1 MHKFFYEQRKAFS
14 IRKLTVGVVS
24 LCIGSS
30 LLVGQNALAADT
42 LVTSST
48 KDIHFEYVLET
59 ELTKDERQLIQ
70 SSLPAELT
78 ETATYF
84 VVYRPAKTA
93 LPKTGDGVA
102 SGLLVAAGGFIVLA
116 VLATKKKKARVLSM
130 LYITAT
136 GLALPLLEVSAVES
150 QALASYNQTIT
161 IRPGD
166 SLPDGKLRLDGYEFV
181 GYLVEEKPEVQSQ
194 ARDEKTSLSNSSQ
207 IEVPKTGQE
216 TAEADQQ
223 VSTGQIGEK
232 TDELV
237 QPDHIQTGQNQAS
250 QPVIEQ
256 IDETE
261 ESQKPVDLPT
271 ESPVDE
277 DKLRPVVEETKPSK
291 ETVPPPVVAV
301 EEKLV
306 TSIPAHAPSHLLPT
320 IDFQVQDKV
329 EETALEIPE
338 EQIETNQLPLGQSR
352 VEEGQA
358 GSLRISYQEVLVDGQ
373 VVARKEISREEVPS
387 IARKVYIG
395 TGQVAEEEVGESKP
409 SEDPVQQ
416 TPVEEKPVTSIPT
429 EAPSHL
435 LPTIDFLVQDKVEE
449 TTLAIPEEVIETDEL
464 AIGQSRVEEGQSG
477 SLRISYQEVLVD
489 GQVVARKEISREE
502 VPSIPR
508 KVYIGTGQVAEEEV
522 VESKPSEEP
531 VQPTPVEEKLVTSIP
546 TETPSHHL
554 PTLAF
559 QVEDKIEETT
569 LAIPEE
575 VIETDELAIGQSRVE
590 EGQAGSLHIS
600 YQEVLVDGRIVART
614 EISRE
619 EIPSRPKR
627 TYIGTRRDEKYV
639 APEKLELPRAIIR
652 TQEEEITFERKEVL
666 RADWP
671 LGKIEVVAGKNG
683 KRLHTYAVIEGVE
696 TLLKTEVLEQARA
709 EVTYKGVKRP
719 EMTTEEVVIA
729 FTERVISDPE
739 QYTDYRQIDVTGEQG
754 LKRLHKENGQLVNE
768 EIVKPAKEQVVRV
781 GTKPI
786 EGQVEKESL
795 RTIDF
800 TRRYESNDQLDYG
813 QTRTKQPGQSGQEKV
828 ISTYQTI
835 KGVEGQ
841 FISSRIVSV
850 RPVQDEIIE
859 VGTKPQVRIEQ
870 EEPVTEYV
878 AAPDRERDVQTLLQE
893 GHGKETTYQ
902 TIYNLD
908 TASGRVTPIHLPG
921 KVTHLGQV
929 RRISVGTKPTV
940 TKKTLPF
947 SEEVVSNSTLYVGER
962 VIVRPGRAGE
972 EITTVH
978 YTLNTRTGETSAGL
992 PQIQEIQPV
1001 AQVVQVGT
1009 KAVDRTVET
1018 VDNRNIAFQTE
1029 FQADPTL
1036 PYPQREVLQE
1046 GSNGV
1051 ERITTTRRYVRDQ
1064 EVGEPTQEIKV
1075 VRAAQNRIIKVG
1087 TKPVVRR
1094 VETDFTRV
1102 YEADPNRSLNEQFT
1116 KQSGI
1121 KQETTYTKNY
1131 VLNTETGEVRE
1142 QAETRQVTR
1151 FARQEIVQVGT
1162 RPTTET
1168 TSRILPTRYEADI
1181 NRAHGQQHARQQ
1193 GRPEITTFTTTY
1205 SVDPRT
1211 GATQGV
1217 RDTGRV
1223 TDRGQE
1229 QIVQVGTRPTTETT
1243 SRVLPTRYEADNS
1256 RVHGQQHTRQ
1266 QGRPEITTYTT
1277 TYSVDPRTGATQG
1290 VRDTGRVTDIG
1301 QEQIVQ
1307 VGTRPTTET
1316 TSRVLLTRYE
1326 ADNSRVHGQQYTRQ
1340 QGRPEITTYTTTYSV
1355 DPRTGAT
1362 QGVRDTGRVTDR
1374 GQEQI
1379 IRVGTKPVVRRVET
1393 DFTRVYEAD
1402 PNRSL
1407 NEQHIKQSGIKQET
1421 TYTKNYVLNTET
1433 GEVREQAETSQVTRT
1448 GRQEIVQVG
1457 TRPTTETTSRVLP
1470 TRYEADNNR
1479 VHGQQHTRQ
1488 QGRPEI
1494 TTFTTTYSV
1503 DPRTGTTQGVRDTG
1517 RVTDRGQEQIVRVGT
1532 KPVVRRVETDFT
1544 RVYEA
1549 DSNRSLNEQHIKQ
1562 SGIKQETTYTKNYV
1576 LNTETGEVREQ
1587 AENSQ
1592 VTRTG
1597 RQEIVQVG
1605 TRPTTETTSRVLPTR
1620 YEADNSRAHGQQHTR
1635 QQGRPEITS
1644 FTTTYSVDP
1653 RTGATQGVRD
1663 TGRVTDRGQEQIVQV
1678 GTKPV
1683 ERTEQVILQEI
1694 RRPNANIAKGTE
1706 NVIHEGSPTI
1716 RVYRTSYT
1724 VNPDTGQLTA
1734 LQEVLVSVT
1743 EGRAREVEIGAKEP
1757 DQPVVP
1763 PVENEESCP
1772 ILPDNTEG
1780 GTCEAPTEPT
1790 EKPSTPDLE
1799 CILNPT
1805 DQCWPEEPEEVNQ
1818 ETVAQLRAKM
1828 EQLMSYRSRF
1838 RNSSW
1843 HTYIDAVYNESEKII
1858 QSGVAADIRTQL
1870 DAIDADLEFV
1880 IDAQIPKIS
1889 TDANSGASRA
1899 ENIELITD
1907 ANGGTAPRYEDNP
1920 TPVTPNP
1927 DQGSGTEKPVETP
1940 IPPVPPVDQE
1950 QPDSPVTPKP
1960 EQEKPT
1966 VPDTPPVTSEPGTS
1980 GSTDSGTTIVPE
1992 QPNISETE
2000 PVSPEKSEETSE
2012 EVVEDVNKPLLR
2024 VLKNEPHY
2032 HLINK
2037 VRSSKVTYKLDD
2049 QYNTFRK
2056 AIARL
2061 FVNDTEIHQEE
2072 LTDKNKLEVRFR
2084 NLLPNVDYFVKTD
2097 LVYTDSKNVERT
2109 ERLMDEVHIDFEERH
2124 FEIKNIDEVEVWKNE
2139 NGRLVRKVAIKVEP
2153 NDDHNYFIKLQ
2164 SDEHKDIFLP
2174 VVSIDEESLSGARH
2188 FKLQAKFTNPEERH
2202 QKLSTYHDTV
2212 TVYLPR
2218 ESREK
2223 YSTFSNLLNAMKT
2236 QPFGTFELQQDL
2248 TASEV
2253 VLSETDKAYLS
2264 SNFYGTLR
2272 GNGFTIYDLKV
2283 PLFNDLR
2290 GTVSDLNLKAVD
2302 IYLPKE
2308 AEVGALAKQSDTARV
2323 SNVHAQGRIDA
2334 KDKIGGIIGESF
2346 KTNMTNVSFSG
2357 ELASITNESN
2367 NLVGGLAGWLG
2378 FGSIDK
2384 GYVDATISSTSSNV
2398 KLGGLVG
2405 QLENDNTRITSSF
2418 ATGTIIS
2425 TKNKDTEVGGLV
2437 GAVLQGN
2444 NIRIA
2449 DSIAAVK
2456 AVNGHKVYGES
2467 QQGDT
2472 LFSNIKIVEALST
2485 GEDNPN
2491 IGFAT
2496 SEDVKA
2502 IVEDRGR
2509 IKTHPTM
2516 QVSKAQNV
2524 FDITYANEKYT
2535 ITDRKQAYENMEKLL
2550 PFFTRDVIIQ
2560 HANRLESSDSLVT
2573 KKLVDAVPLIGDT
2586 PVFDILQNRD
2596 QINRLLLHFED
2607 GTVEKHYL
2615 VKKQELGSGAVVE
2628 YHLLDKNISY
2638 TPENYIRNTDIGS
2651 MIVELQTQLVAVRFD
2666 SNEVNKVLGLPA
2678 YQPEKERQLLFLE
2691 ESFERVK
2698 SNISTHL
2705 TDLISNYNL
2714 VGLDNSAIRDY
2725 LKSYISK
2732 NKVQLL
2738 LGLAY
2743 MDKWYNIQFDKV
2755 NAKDLMIKKADFFGK
2770 NVNSL
2775 DQLIRIGSMGA
2786 EMLKPKNNY
2795 ALASQVI
2802 AKESIG
2808 GDLFDYLEGYR
2819 KAFAP
2824 DKTTNDWF
2832 KTTTKATIIETPST
2846 IKEVLAKQTNPTKD
2860 IYKNG
2865 FYDKM
2870 ASNHWMYKE
2879 MALIL
2884 LAMPSKDIFI
2894 LTDMAN
2900 TLIGTYAKLSGSDT
2914 DKENRLKQIA
2924 EEWAGHADYLYNILP
2939 EAHKE
2944 KMFRRVVTWDNK
2956 KINGSWKNSTTPSYY
2971 DLKVPAMK
2979 HFYIPLGHKHDYTA
2993 TGAHADYT
3001 IDNIYYFEHEAT
3013 SDDGARVY
3021 THEMTHVADDDT
3033 ILLGHGKRT
3042 SLDYEVYARGLFES
3056 ITWDN
3061 QDRFGINNVYDFSK
3075 YDQHN
3080 YGRRLTNKTPERFK
3094 STQDLQD
3101 YMKGY
3106 LDVIYTL
3113 DILEAEAV
3121 LSLSNPQAKQNW
3133 FAQMTTGTRNTSTV
3147 NLVNKVPVSLEQ
3159 LILNGMISRRPY
3171 GYGYNSDANAYLEV
3185 RAFDPIYGSLNND
3198 GTSRNEYEVRK
3209 IAFELLAEYGY
3220 ENGMVPYLSNQYQ
3233 AELGK
3238 TEENRRIRDDELIS
3252 KITGSTYSNSATF
3265 RKAMFEKRKQNLE
3278 KLKSVTLVGTGIQSG
3293 EGYFYGG
3300 TRTVSASE
3308 LRQLMQE
3315 AVEHD
3320 ANNNK
3325 YYSSN
3330 GHDVREQSRVYSLKA
3345 AILNGYLRETKDFRE
3360 SIYLT
3365 NP

>member
-14 IRKLTVGVVS
+14 FRKLTIGLVS
-24 LCIGSS
+24 LCVGTS
-30 LLVGQNALAADT
+30 LLFGIQSQEVSATTVSPSQ
-42 LVTSST
+42 
-48 KDIHFEYVLET
+48 IRFEYVLEA
-59 ELTKDERQLIQ
+59 ELSAEERQLIQ
-70 SSLPAELT
+70 SSLPAELK
-78 ETATYF
+78 EEATYF
-84 VVYRPAKTA
+84 VVYRPSKKV
-93 LPKTGDGVA
+93 LPATGELAG
-102 SGLLVAAGGFIVLA
+102 SGLAVLGLGFLVLA
-116 VLATKKKKARVLSM
+116 VSATKSKKARVLTM
-130 LYITAT
+130 LYVTT
-136 GLALPLLEVSAVES
+136 SGLALPVLEVGAVQS
-150 QALASYNQTIT
+150 SALAAYNQTLT

-181 GYLVEEKPEVQSQ
+181 GYFIEEKSEVKSQ
-194 ARDEKTSLSNSSQ
+194 ARDEKTSLSTSNQLEES
-207 IEVPKTGQE
+207 KTSPE
-216 TAEADQQ
+216 TAEVDKQI
-223 VSTGQIGEK
+223 STGEVSGK
-232 TDELV
+232 
-237 QPDHIQTGQNQAS
+237 PDQAS
-250 QPVIEQ
+250 QPIVEQ
-256 IDETE
+256 ADKTEQTGKAE
-261 ESQKPVDLPT
+261 ESQDQAAQPT
-271 ESPVDE
+271 EA
-277 DKLRPVVEETKPSK
+277 
-291 ETVPPPVVAV
+291 AV
-301 EEKLV
+301 EEKLI
-306 TSIPAHAPSHLLPT
+306 TTIPTEAPSHLLPT

-329 EETALEIPE
+329 EEIALEIPE

-373 VVARKEISREEVPS
+373 VIARKEISREEIPS
-387 IARKVYIG
+387 TPRKVYIG
-395 TGQVAEEEVGESKP
+395 TGQVVEGEVTETDSPEE
-409 SEDPVQQ
+409 PVQP
-416 TPVEEKPVTSIPT
+416 TEAAVEEKLITTIPT
-429 EAPSHL
+429 EAPIHH
-435 LPTIDFLVQDKVEE
+435 LPTIDFQVQDKVEE
-449 TTLAIPEEVIETDEL
+449 IALEIPEEQIETDEL
-464 AIGQSRVEEGQSG
+464 AIGQSRVEEGQVG
-477 SLRISYQEVLVD
+477 SLRISYQEVLVA
-489 GQVVARKEISREE
+489 GQ
-502 VPSIPR
+502 
-508 KVYIGTGQVAEEEV
+508 
-522 VESKPSEEP
+522 
-531 VQPTPVEEKLVTSIP
+531 
-546 TETPSHHL
+546 
-554 PTLAF
+554 
-559 QVEDKIEETT
+559 
-569 LAIPEE
+569 
-575 VIETDELAIGQSRVE
+575 
-590 EGQAGSLHIS
+590 
-600 YQEVLVDGRIVART
+600 IVARN

-619 EIPSRPKR
+619 EIPSTPKR

-639 APEKLELPRAIIR
+639 APATIELPTATIR

-671 LGKIEVVAGKNG
+671 LGKVEVVAGKKG
-683 KRLHTYAVIEGVE
+683 KQLHTYAVIEGVE
-696 TLLKTEVLEQARA
+696 TLLKTEVLEQAEA
-709 EVTYKGVKRP
+709 EITYKGVNRP
-719 EMTTEEVVIA
+719 ETTTEEIVID

-739 QYTDYRQIDVTGEQG
+739 QYTDYRQIEVTGEQG

-800 TRRYESNDQLDYG
+800 VRRYESNDQLEYG
-813 QTRTKQPGQSGQEKV
+813 QTRTKRPGQSGQEKV

-835 KGVEGQ
+835 KGVEGK
-841 FISSRIVSV
+841 FLSSRTELIKQ
-850 RPVQDEIIE
+850 VQDEIIE
-859 VGTKPQVRIEQ
+859 VGTKPQIRIEQ
-870 EEPVTEYV
+870 EEPVIEYV
-878 AAPDRERDVQTLLQE
+878 PEPAKERNVQTVLQE
-893 GHGKETTYQ
+893 GHAKETTYR
-902 TIYNLD
+902 TVYNLD
-908 TASGRVTPIHLPG
+908 TNSGQVMPIQLPG
-921 KVTHLGQV
+921 TVSHPGQV
-929 RRISVGTKPTV
+929 RRISVGTKPTI
-940 TKKTLPF
+940 TKKALPF
-947 SEEVVSNSTLYVGER
+947 TEETIPNSTLYVGER

-978 YTLNTRTGETSAGL
+978 YTLNPRTGETSASQPL
-992 PQIQEIQPV
+992 IQVIAAV
-1001 AQVVQVGT
+1001 TQVVQVGT

-1018 VDNRNIAFQTE
+1018 VDSRAIEFKTE
-1029 FQADPTL
+1029 YRADSTL

-1064 EVGEPTQEIKV
+1064 EVGEPTRVNEVVKV
-1075 VRAAQNRIIKVG
+1075 AQNRIIKVG
-1087 TKPVVRR
+1087 T
-1094 VETDFTRV
+1094 
-1102 YEADPNRSLNEQFT
+1102 Q
-1116 KQSGI
+1116 
-1121 KQETTYTKNY
+1121 
-1131 VLNTETGEVRE
+1131 
-1142 QAETRQVTR
+1142 
-1151 FARQEIVQVGT
+1151 
-1162 RPTTET
+1162 
-1168 TSRILPTRYEADI
+1168 
-1181 NRAHGQQHARQQ
+1181 
-1193 GRPEITTFTTTY
+1193 
-1205 SVDPRT
+1205 
-1211 GATQGV
+1211 
-1217 RDTGRV
+1217 
-1223 TDRGQE
+1223 
-1229 QIVQVGTRPTTETT
+1229 
-1243 SRVLPTRYEADNS
+1243 
-1256 RVHGQQHTRQ
+1256 
-1266 QGRPEITTYTT
+1266 
-1277 TYSVDPRTGATQG
+1277 
-1290 VRDTGRVTDIG
+1290 
-1301 QEQIVQ
+1301 
-1307 VGTRPTTET
+1307 
-1316 TSRVLLTRYE
+1316 
-1326 ADNSRVHGQQYTRQ
+1326 
-1340 QGRPEITTYTTTYSV
+1340 
-1355 DPRTGAT
+1355 
-1362 QGVRDTGRVTDR
+1362 
-1374 GQEQI
+1374 
-1379 IRVGTKPVVRRVET
+1379 
-1393 DFTRVYEAD
+1393 
-1402 PNRSL
+1402 
-1407 NEQHIKQSGIKQET
+1407 
-1421 TYTKNYVLNTET
+1421 
-1433 GEVREQAETSQVTRT
+1433 
-1448 GRQEIVQVG
+1448 
-1457 TRPTTETTSRVLP
+1457 
-1470 TRYEADNNR
+1470 
-1479 VHGQQHTRQ
+1479 
-1488 QGRPEI
+1488 
-1494 TTFTTTYSV
+1494 
-1503 DPRTGTTQGVRDTG
+1503 
-1517 RVTDRGQEQIVRVGT
+1517 
-1532 KPVVRRVETDFT
+1532 
-1544 RVYEA
+1544 
-1549 DSNRSLNEQHIKQ
+1549 
-1562 SGIKQETTYTKNYV
+1562 
-1576 LNTETGEVREQ
+1576 
-1587 AENSQ
+1587 
-1592 VTRTG
+1592 
-1597 RQEIVQVG
+1597 
-1605 TRPTTETTSRVLPTR
+1605 
-1620 YEADNSRAHGQQHTR
+1620 
-1635 QQGRPEITS
+1635 
-1644 FTTTYSVDP
+1644 
-1653 RTGATQGVRD
+1653 
-1663 TGRVTDRGQEQIVQV
+1663 
-1678 GTKPV
+1678 PV

-1694 RRPNANIAKGTE
+1694 RRQNAELAKGTE
-1706 NVIHEGSPTI
+1706 NVIHVGSPTI
-1716 RVYRTSYT
+1716 RVYRTNYS
-1724 VNPDTGQLTA
+1724 VNPTTGQITTHP
-1734 LQEVLVSVT
+1734 EVLVSET
-1743 EGRAREVEIGAKEP
+1743 AGRAREVEIGTKEP
-1757 DQPVVP
+1757 EQPVTP
-1763 PVENEESCP
+1763 PTENEESCP
-1772 ILPDNTEG
+1772 IIPDNSDG
-1780 GTCEAPTEPT
+1780 GTCEAPTDPT
-1790 EKPSTPDLE
+1790 EKPSSPDLE

-1828 EQLMSYRSRF
+1828 EKLMSYRSRF
-1838 RNSSW
+1838 RNPSW

-1950 QPDSPVTPKP
+1950 QPVPPVNPPVTPIPELEQPRPGIPDAKP
-1960 EQEKPT
+1960 V
-1966 VPDTPPVTSEPGTS
+1966 VPDTPPVAP
-1980 GSTDSGTTIVPE
+1980 DSQPATPVPEPE

-2000 PVSPEKSEETSE
+2000 PVSPEKTEETTE
-2012 EVVEDVNKPLLR
+2012 ETVEDVNKPLLR
-2024 VLKNEPHY
+2024 VRDNKNHY
-2032 HLINK
+2032 QLFTKERSTKVFYALENK
-2037 VRSSKVTYKLDD
+2037 QENFNKGT
-2049 QYNTFRK
+2049 
-2056 AIARL
+2056 ARL
-2061 FVNDTEIHQEE
+2061 YVNKE
-2072 LTDKNKLEVRFR
+2072 LIKTVDFTKEKLEARFGK
-2084 NLLPNVDYFVKTD
+2084 LLPNVDYRIETEMEYRASDGTVKTAKLED
-2097 LVYTDSKNVERT
+2097 IVSV
-2109 ERLMDEVHIDFEERH
+2109 DFEERH
-2124 FEIKNIDEVEVWKNE
+2124 FEIKNIDEAEVWKRD
-2139 NGRLVRKVAIKVEP
+2139 GDRLVRQVSLFIEPADKSPYFVKIK
-2153 NDDHNYFIKLQ
+2153 

-2174 VVSIDEESLSGARH
+2174 VVSITEQRLGGERH
-2188 FKLQAKFTNPEERH
+2188 FKLQAKFTNSEERH

-2491 IGFAT
+2491 ISLAS

-2824 DKTTNDWF
+2824 DKTTNEWF

-3056 ITWDN
+3056 ITWGD
-3061 QDRFGINNVYDFSK
+3061 QDRLGLNTIYDFSPNE
-3075 YDQHN
+3075 QQR
-3080 YGRRLTNKTPERFK
+3080 YGRRLTNLSPERFK
-3094 STQDLQD
+3094 SSKDLQD

-3121 LSLSNPQAKQNW
+3121 LSSSNSYAKQNW
-3133 FAQMTTGTRNTSTV
+3133 FNQLETQDRNSTV
-3147 NLVNKVPVSLEQ
+3147 VKQANRTPTTLDQ
-3159 LILNGMISRRPY
+3159 LIDSGMVSKRSY
-3171 GYGYNSDANAYLEV
+3171 GLGSVTTENNYLVVNA
-3185 RAFDPIYGSLNND
+3185 FNPIYGSLNND

-3315 AVEHD
+3315 AVEYD

-3325 YYSSN
+3325 YSSN

-3345 AILNGYLRETKDFRE
+3345 AVLNGYLRATDDFRE

>member
-14 IRKLTVGVVS
+14 FRKLTIGLVS
-24 LCIGSS
+24 LCVGTS
-30 LLVGQNALAADT
+30 LLFGIQSQEVSA
-42 LVTSST
+42 ST
-48 KDIHFEYVLET
+48 VSPSQIRFEYVLEA
-59 ELTKDERQLIQ
+59 ELSAEERQLIQ
-70 SSLPAELT
+70 SSLPAELK
-78 ETATYF
+78 EEATYF
-84 VVYRPAKTA
+84 VVYRPSKKV
-93 LPKTGDGVA
+93 LPATGELAG
-102 SGLLVAAGGFIVLA
+102 SGLAVLGLGFLVLA
-116 VLATKKKKARVLSM
+116 VSATKSKKARVLTM
-130 LYITAT
+130 LYVTT
-136 GLALPLLEVSAVES
+136 SGLALPVLEVGAVQS
-150 QALASYNQTIT
+150 SALAAYNQTYVLK
-161 IRPGD
+161 PGEA
-166 SLPDGKLRLDGYEFV
+166 LPDGRLTIAGYDFV
-181 GYLVEEKPEVQSQ
+181 GYFIEEKSEVKSQ
-194 ARDEKTSLSNSSQ
+194 ARDEKTSLSTSNQLEES
-207 IEVPKTGQE
+207 KTSPE
-216 TAEADQQ
+216 TAEVDKQI
-223 VSTGQIGEK
+223 STGEVSGK
-232 TDELV
+232 
-237 QPDHIQTGQNQAS
+237 PDQAS
-250 QPVIEQ
+250 QPIVEQ
-256 IDETE
+256 ADKTEQTGKAE
-261 ESQKPVDLPT
+261 ESQDQAAQPT
-271 ESPVDE
+271 EA
-277 DKLRPVVEETKPSK
+277 
-291 ETVPPPVVAV
+291 AV
-301 EEKLV
+301 EEKLI
-306 TSIPAHAPSHLLPT
+306 TTIPTEAPSHLLPT

-329 EETALEIPE
+329 EEIALEIPE

-373 VVARKEISREEVPS
+373 VIARKEISREEIPS
-387 IARKVYIG
+387 
-395 TGQVAEEEVGESKP
+395 T
-409 SEDPVQQ
+409 
-416 TPVEEKPVTSIPT
+416 
-429 EAPSHL
+429 
-435 LPTIDFLVQDKVEE
+435 
-449 TTLAIPEEVIETDEL
+449 
-464 AIGQSRVEEGQSG
+464 
-477 SLRISYQEVLVD
+477 
-489 GQVVARKEISREE
+489 
-502 VPSIPR
+502 PR
-508 KVYIGTGQVAEEEV
+508 KVYIGTGQVVEGEV
-522 VESKPSEEP
+522 TETDSPEEP
-531 VQPTPVEEKLVTSIP
+531 VQPTEAAVEEKLITTIP
-546 TETPSHHL
+546 TEAPIHHL
-554 PTLAF
+554 PTIDF
-559 QVEDKIEETT
+559 QVQDKVEEIA
-569 LAIPEE
+569 LEIPEE
-575 VIETDELAIGQSRVE
+575 QIETDELAIGQSRVE
-590 EGQAGSLHIS
+590 EGQAGSLRIS
-600 YQEVLVDGRIVART
+600 YQEVLVAGQIVARN

-619 EIPSRPKR
+619 EIPSTPKR

-639 APEKLELPRAIIR
+639 APATIELPTATIR

-671 LGKIEVVAGKNG
+671 LGKVEVVAGKKG
-683 KRLHTYAVIEGVE
+683 KQLHTYAVIEGVE
-696 TLLKTEVLEQARA
+696 TLLKTEVLEQAEA
-709 EVTYKGVKRP
+709 EITYKGVNRP
-719 EMTTEEVVIA
+719 ETTTEEIVID

-739 QYTDYRQIDVTGEQG
+739 QYTDYRQIEVTGEQG

-800 TRRYESNDQLDYG
+800 ARRYESNDQLEYG

-828 ISTYQTI
+828 ISAYQTI

-841 FISSRIVSV
+841 LLSSRTVSV
-850 RPVQDEIIE
+850 SPVQDEIIE
-859 VGTKPQVRIEQ
+859 VGTKPQIRIEQ
-870 EEPVTEYV
+870 EEPVIEYV
-878 AAPDRERDVQTLLQE
+878 PEPAKERNVQTVLQE
-893 GHGKETTYQ
+893 GHAKETTYR
-902 TIYNLD
+902 TVYNLD
-908 TASGRVTPIHLPG
+908 ANSGQVIPIHLPG
-921 KVTHLGQV
+921 TVSHPGQV
-929 RRISVGTKPTV
+929 RRISVGTKPTI
-940 TKKTLPF
+940 TKKALPF
-947 SEEVVSNSTLYVGER
+947 TEETIPNSTLYVGER

-972 EITTVH
+972 QIITVH
-978 YTLNTRTGETSAGL
+978 YSLDQRTGQTSAGQ
-992 PQIQEIQPV
+992 PQIQEIAAV
-1001 AQVVQVGT
+1001 TQVVQVGT

-1018 VDNRNIAFQTE
+1018 VDHRAIAFKTE
-1029 FQADPTL
+1029 YQADPTL
-1036 PYPQREVLQE
+1036 SYPQREELQA
-1046 GSNGV
+1046 GSDGV

-1064 EVGEPTQEIKV
+1064 EVGEPSRVSEV
-1075 VRAAQNRIIKVG
+1075 VKAVQNRIIKVG
-1087 TKPVVRR
+1087 T
-1094 VETDFTRV
+1094 
-1102 YEADPNRSLNEQFT
+1102 Q
-1116 KQSGI
+1116 
-1121 KQETTYTKNY
+1121 
-1131 VLNTETGEVRE
+1131 
-1142 QAETRQVTR
+1142 
-1151 FARQEIVQVGT
+1151 
-1162 RPTTET
+1162 
-1168 TSRILPTRYEADI
+1168 
-1181 NRAHGQQHARQQ
+1181 
-1193 GRPEITTFTTTY
+1193 
-1205 SVDPRT
+1205 
-1211 GATQGV
+1211 
-1217 RDTGRV
+1217 
-1223 TDRGQE
+1223 
-1229 QIVQVGTRPTTETT
+1229 
-1243 SRVLPTRYEADNS
+1243 
-1256 RVHGQQHTRQ
+1256 
-1266 QGRPEITTYTT
+1266 
-1277 TYSVDPRTGATQG
+1277 
-1290 VRDTGRVTDIG
+1290 
-1301 QEQIVQ
+1301 
-1307 VGTRPTTET
+1307 
-1316 TSRVLLTRYE
+1316 
-1326 ADNSRVHGQQYTRQ
+1326 
-1340 QGRPEITTYTTTYSV
+1340 
-1355 DPRTGAT
+1355 
-1362 QGVRDTGRVTDR
+1362 
-1374 GQEQI
+1374 
-1379 IRVGTKPVVRRVET
+1379 
-1393 DFTRVYEAD
+1393 
-1402 PNRSL
+1402 
-1407 NEQHIKQSGIKQET
+1407 
-1421 TYTKNYVLNTET
+1421 
-1433 GEVREQAETSQVTRT
+1433 
-1448 GRQEIVQVG
+1448 
-1457 TRPTTETTSRVLP
+1457 
-1470 TRYEADNNR
+1470 
-1479 VHGQQHTRQ
+1479 
-1488 QGRPEI
+1488 
-1494 TTFTTTYSV
+1494 
-1503 DPRTGTTQGVRDTG
+1503 
-1517 RVTDRGQEQIVRVGT
+1517 
-1532 KPVVRRVETDFT
+1532 
-1544 RVYEA
+1544 
-1549 DSNRSLNEQHIKQ
+1549 
-1562 SGIKQETTYTKNYV
+1562 
-1576 LNTETGEVREQ
+1576 
-1587 AENSQ
+1587 
-1592 VTRTG
+1592 
-1597 RQEIVQVG
+1597 
-1605 TRPTTETTSRVLPTR
+1605 
-1620 YEADNSRAHGQQHTR
+1620 
-1635 QQGRPEITS
+1635 
-1644 FTTTYSVDP
+1644 
-1653 RTGATQGVRD
+1653 
-1663 TGRVTDRGQEQIVQV
+1663 
-1678 GTKPV
+1678 PV

-1694 RRPNANIAKGTE
+1694 RRQNAELAKGTE
-1706 NVIHEGSPTI
+1706 NVIHVGSPTI
-1716 RVYRTSYT
+1716 RVYRTNYSVDPT
-1724 VNPDTGQLTA
+1724 TGQITTHP
-1734 LQEVLVSVT
+1734 EVLVSET
-1743 EGRAREVEIGAKEP
+1743 EGRAREVEIGTKEP
-1757 DQPVVP
+1757 EQPVTP
-1763 PVENEESCP
+1763 PTENEESCP
-1772 ILPDNTEG
+1772 IIPDNTDG
-1780 GTCEAPTEPT
+1780 GTCEAPTVPT
-1790 EKPSTPDLE
+1790 EKPSSPDLE

-1805 DQCWPEEPEEVNQ
+1805 DQCWPEEEETVNP

-1828 EQLMSYRSRF
+1828 EKLMSYRSRF
-1838 RNSSW
+1838 RNPSW

-1950 QPDSPVTPKP
+1950 QPVPPVNPPVTPIPEP
-1960 EQEKPT
+1960 EQPRPGI
-1966 VPDTPPVTSEPGTS
+1966 PDTQPVTSEPGTP

-1992 QPNISETE
+1992 PEQPNISET
-2000 PVSPEKSEETSE
+2000 
-2012 EVVEDVNKPLLR
+2012 VEDVNKPLLR
-2024 VLKNEPHY
+2024 VVKNEPHY
-2032 HLINK
+2032 HLMK
-2037 VRSSKVTYKLDD
+2037 HVRSSKVTYKLDD

-2097 LVYTDSKNVERT
+2097 LVYTDSLNNERI

-2124 FEIKNIDEVEVWKNE
+2124 FEIKNIDEAEVWKNE
-2139 NGRLVRKVAIKVEP
+2139 NGKLVRKVALKVDP
-2153 NDDHNYFIKLQ
+2153 IDVQNYFIKLK
-2164 SDEHKDIFLP
+2164 SDEYKDIFLQ
-2174 VVSIDEESLSGARH
+2174 VSDIDEIRINGERH
-2188 FKLQAKFTNPEERH
+2188 FKLQAKFTNPEERR
-2202 QKLSTYHDTV
+2202 QKLDKYHDTV
-2212 TVYLPR
+2212 IVYLPR
-2218 ESREK
+2218 ESREN
-2223 YSTFSNLLNAMKT
+2223 YSTFSKLLEAMRN
-2236 QPFGTFELQQDL
+2236 QPYGTFELKQDL

-2253 VLSETDKAYLS
+2253 DLSASATSYLS
-2264 SNFYGTLR
+2264 GQFGGTLK
-2272 GNGFTIYDLKV
+2272 GNGFTIHDLKV

-2290 GTVSDLNLKAVD
+2290 GTVSDLNLKEVD
-2302 IYLPKE
+2302 IHLPTE
-2308 AEVGALAKQSDTARV
+2308 REVGALAKQSTNGSV
-2323 SNVHAQGRIDA
+2323 TNVHVEGRVVADNFLGGLIGEVDKTSLSKVSFTGSLISLG
-2334 KDKIGGIIGESF
+2334 KDDNKVGGI
-2346 KTNMTNVSFSG
+2346 
-2357 ELASITNESN
+2357 
-2367 NLVGGLAGWLG
+2367 AGWLG
-2378 FGSIDK
+2378 GGSITK
-2384 GYVDATISSTSSNV
+2384 GYVDATISSASSNV
-2398 KLGGLVG
+2398 KAGGLVG
-2405 QLENDNTRITSSF
+2405 QLENNNTQIASSF
-2418 ATGTIIS
+2418 ATGRIIT
-2425 TKNKDTEVGGLV
+2425 TKTKDTEVGGLV
-2437 GAVLQGN
+2437 GAVFGGN

-2456 AVNGHKVYGES
+2456 AVNGHKVYGEN

-2472 LFSNIKIVEALST
+2472 VFSNIKIVEALST

-2502 IVEDRGR
+2502 IVEDRGL
-2509 IKTHPTM
+2509 IKSHSSLN
-2516 QVSKAQNV
+2516 VFNEKNV
-2524 FDITYANEKYT
+2524 FDIDYT
-2535 ITDRKQAYENMEKLL
+2535 KENFNRTDRKQAYENMEKLL

-2573 KKLVDAVPLIGDT
+2573 KKLVDVLPLIGDT

-2615 VKKQELGSGAVVE
+2615 VKKKELGSGAVVE

-2651 MIVELQTQLVAVRFD
+2651 MIVELQAQLAAVRFD

-2714 VGLDNSAIRDY
+2714 VGLDNSAIREY

-2755 NAKDLMIKKADFFGK
+2755 NAKDLMVKKADFFGQ

-2775 DQLIRIGSMGA
+2775 DQLNRIGSMGA

-2802 AKESIG
+2802 AKDSIG

-2832 KTTTKATIIETPST
+2832 RTTTKATIIETNSRVP
-2846 IKEVLAKQTNPTKD
+2846 EVLEKQTNPTKD

-2900 TLIGTYAKLSGSDT
+2900 TLIGMYANQTGSIDDIERDLQLT
-2914 DKENRLKQIA
+2914 AK
-2924 EEWAGHADYLYNILP
+2924 EWAGHADYLYNILP

-2956 KINGSWKNSTTPSYY
+2956 FTNGTWRSPTDVSPYT
-2971 DLKVPAMK
+2971 LRIPAMK

-3001 IDNIYYFEHEAT
+3001 IDNIYYFNHKAI
-3013 SDDGARVY
+3013 SVDGARVY

-3220 ENGMVPYLSNQYQ
+3220 ENGMVPYLSNQYKD
-3233 AELGK
+3233 ELG
-3238 TEENRRIRDDELIS
+3238 EADEFGKIADSRLIS
-3252 KITGSTYSNSATF
+3252 KITNARFDSSSQF
-3265 RKAMFEKRKQNLE
+3265 RIAMFRQRKERINQLKPVQLVASGVQN
-3278 KLKSVTLVGTGIQSG
+3278 G
-3293 EGYFYGG
+3293 EGYFYEP
-3300 TRTVSASE
+3300 TRMVSASE
-3308 LRQLMQE
+3308 LQNLMKS
-3315 AVEHD
+3315 AVEYD

-3325 YYSSN
+3325 YSSN

-3345 AILNGYLRETKDFRE
+3345 AVLNGYLRATDDFRE

>member
-14 IRKLTVGVVS
+14 FRKLTIGLVS
-24 LCIGSS
+24 LCVGTS
-30 LLVGQNALAADT
+30 LLFGIQSQEVSA
-42 LVTSST
+42 ST
-48 KDIHFEYVLET
+48 VSPSQIRFEYVLEA
-59 ELTKDERQLIQ
+59 ELSAEERQLIQ
-70 SSLPAELT
+70 SSLPAELK
-78 ETATYF
+78 EEATYF
-84 VVYRPAKTA
+84 VVYRPSKKV
-93 LPKTGDGVA
+93 LPATGELAG
-102 SGLLVAAGGFIVLA
+102 SGLAVLGLGFLVLA
-116 VLATKKKKARVLSM
+116 VSATKSKKARVLTM
-130 LYITAT
+130 LYVTT
-136 GLALPLLEVSAVES
+136 SGLALPVLEVGAVQS
-150 QALASYNQTIT
+150 SALAAYNQTYVLK
-161 IRPGD
+161 PGEA
-166 SLPDGKLRLDGYEFV
+166 LPDGRLTIAGYDFV
-181 GYLVEEKPEVQSQ
+181 GYFIEEKSEVKSQ
-194 ARDEKTSLSNSSQ
+194 ARDEKTSLSTSNQLEES
-207 IEVPKTGQE
+207 KTSPE
-216 TAEADQQ
+216 TAEVDKQI
-223 VSTGQIGEK
+223 STGEVSGK
-232 TDELV
+232 
-237 QPDHIQTGQNQAS
+237 PDQAS
-250 QPVIEQ
+250 QPIVEQ
-256 IDETE
+256 ADKTEQTGKAE
-261 ESQKPVDLPT
+261 ESQDQAAQPT
-271 ESPVDE
+271 EA
-277 DKLRPVVEETKPSK
+277 
-291 ETVPPPVVAV
+291 AV
-301 EEKLV
+301 EEKLI
-306 TSIPAHAPSHLLPT
+306 TTIPTEAPSHLLPT

-329 EETALEIPE
+329 EEIALEIPE

-373 VVARKEISREEVPS
+373 VIARKEISREEIPS
-387 IARKVYIG
+387 
-395 TGQVAEEEVGESKP
+395 T
-409 SEDPVQQ
+409 
-416 TPVEEKPVTSIPT
+416 
-429 EAPSHL
+429 
-435 LPTIDFLVQDKVEE
+435 
-449 TTLAIPEEVIETDEL
+449 
-464 AIGQSRVEEGQSG
+464 
-477 SLRISYQEVLVD
+477 
-489 GQVVARKEISREE
+489 
-502 VPSIPR
+502 PR
-508 KVYIGTGQVAEEEV
+508 KVYIGTGQVVEGEV
-522 VESKPSEEP
+522 TETDSPEEP
-531 VQPTPVEEKLVTSIP
+531 VQPTEAAVEEKLITTIP
-546 TETPSHHL
+546 TEAPIHHL
-554 PTLAF
+554 PTIDF
-559 QVEDKIEETT
+559 QVQDKVEEIA
-569 LAIPEE
+569 LEIPEE
-575 VIETDELAIGQSRVE
+575 QIETDELAIGQSRVE
-590 EGQAGSLHIS
+590 EGQAGSLRIS
-600 YQEVLVDGRIVART
+600 YQEVLVAGQIVARN

-619 EIPSRPKR
+619 EIPSTPKR

-639 APEKLELPRAIIR
+639 APATIELPTATIR

-671 LGKIEVVAGKNG
+671 LGKVEVVAGKKG
-683 KRLHTYAVIEGVE
+683 KQLHTYAVIEGVE
-696 TLLKTEVLEQARA
+696 TLLKTEVLEQAEA
-709 EVTYKGVKRP
+709 EITYKGVNRP
-719 EMTTEEVVIA
+719 ETTTEEIVID

-739 QYTDYRQIDVTGEQG
+739 QYTDYRQIEVTGEQG

-800 TRRYESNDQLDYG
+800 ARRYESNDQLEYG

-828 ISTYQTI
+828 ISAYQTI

-841 FISSRIVSV
+841 LLSSRTVSV
-850 RPVQDEIIE
+850 SPVQDEIIE
-859 VGTKPQVRIEQ
+859 VGTKPQIRIEQ

-878 AAPDRERDVQTLLQE
+878 PAPDKERNVQTVLQE
-893 GHGKETTYQ
+893 GHAKETIYRTV
-902 TIYNLD
+902 YNLD
-908 TASGRVTPIHLPG
+908 TNSGQVMPIQLPG
-921 KVTHLGQV
+921 TVSHPGQV
-929 RRISVGTKPTV
+929 RRISVGTKPTI
-940 TKKTLPF
+940 TKKALPF
-947 SEEVVSNSTLYVGER
+947 TEETIPNSTLYVGER

-978 YTLNTRTGETSAGL
+978 YTLNPRTGETSASQ
-992 PQIQEIQPV
+992 PQIQEIAAV
-1001 AQVVQVGT
+1001 TQVVQVGT

-1018 VDNRNIAFQTE
+1018 VDSRDIAFKTE
-1029 FQADPTL
+1029 YRADSTL
-1036 PYPQREVLQE
+1036 PYPQREELQV

-1064 EVGEPTQEIKV
+1064 EVGEPSRVSEV
-1075 VRAAQNRIIKVG
+1075 VKAVQNRIIKVG
-1087 TKPVVRR
+1087 T
-1094 VETDFTRV
+1094 
-1102 YEADPNRSLNEQFT
+1102 Q
-1116 KQSGI
+1116 
-1121 KQETTYTKNY
+1121 
-1131 VLNTETGEVRE
+1131 
-1142 QAETRQVTR
+1142 
-1151 FARQEIVQVGT
+1151 
-1162 RPTTET
+1162 
-1168 TSRILPTRYEADI
+1168 
-1181 NRAHGQQHARQQ
+1181 
-1193 GRPEITTFTTTY
+1193 
-1205 SVDPRT
+1205 
-1211 GATQGV
+1211 
-1217 RDTGRV
+1217 
-1223 TDRGQE
+1223 
-1229 QIVQVGTRPTTETT
+1229 
-1243 SRVLPTRYEADNS
+1243 
-1256 RVHGQQHTRQ
+1256 
-1266 QGRPEITTYTT
+1266 
-1277 TYSVDPRTGATQG
+1277 
-1290 VRDTGRVTDIG
+1290 
-1301 QEQIVQ
+1301 
-1307 VGTRPTTET
+1307 
-1316 TSRVLLTRYE
+1316 
-1326 ADNSRVHGQQYTRQ
+1326 
-1340 QGRPEITTYTTTYSV
+1340 
-1355 DPRTGAT
+1355 
-1362 QGVRDTGRVTDR
+1362 
-1374 GQEQI
+1374 
-1379 IRVGTKPVVRRVET
+1379 
-1393 DFTRVYEAD
+1393 
-1402 PNRSL
+1402 
-1407 NEQHIKQSGIKQET
+1407 
-1421 TYTKNYVLNTET
+1421 
-1433 GEVREQAETSQVTRT
+1433 
-1448 GRQEIVQVG
+1448 
-1457 TRPTTETTSRVLP
+1457 
-1470 TRYEADNNR
+1470 
-1479 VHGQQHTRQ
+1479 
-1488 QGRPEI
+1488 
-1494 TTFTTTYSV
+1494 
-1503 DPRTGTTQGVRDTG
+1503 
-1517 RVTDRGQEQIVRVGT
+1517 
-1532 KPVVRRVETDFT
+1532 
-1544 RVYEA
+1544 
-1549 DSNRSLNEQHIKQ
+1549 
-1562 SGIKQETTYTKNYV
+1562 
-1576 LNTETGEVREQ
+1576 
-1587 AENSQ
+1587 
-1592 VTRTG
+1592 
-1597 RQEIVQVG
+1597 
-1605 TRPTTETTSRVLPTR
+1605 
-1620 YEADNSRAHGQQHTR
+1620 
-1635 QQGRPEITS
+1635 
-1644 FTTTYSVDP
+1644 
-1653 RTGATQGVRD
+1653 
-1663 TGRVTDRGQEQIVQV
+1663 
-1678 GTKPV
+1678 PV

-1694 RRPNANIAKGTE
+1694 RRQNAELAKGTE
-1706 NVIHEGSPTI
+1706 NVIHVGSPTI
-1716 RVYRTSYT
+1716 RVYRTNYSVDPT
-1724 VNPDTGQLTA
+1724 TGQITTHP
-1734 LQEVLVSVT
+1734 EVLVSET
-1743 EGRAREVEIGAKEP
+1743 EGRAREVEIGTKEP
-1757 DQPVVP
+1757 EQPVTP
-1763 PVENEESCP
+1763 PTENEESCP
-1772 ILPDNTEG
+1772 IIPDNTDG
-1780 GTCEAPTEPT
+1780 GTCEAPTVPT
-1790 EKPSTPDLE
+1790 EKPSSPDLE

-1805 DQCWPEEPEEVNQ
+1805 DQCWPEEEETVNP

-1828 EQLMSYRSRF
+1828 EKLMSYRSRF
-1838 RNSSW
+1838 RNPSW

-1950 QPDSPVTPKP
+1950 QPVPPVNPPVTPIP
-1960 EQEKPT
+1960 ELEQPRPGI
-1966 VPDTPPVTSEPGTS
+1966 PDAKQWYQTTPPVAP
-1980 GSTDSGTTIVPE
+1980 DSQPATPVPEPE

-2000 PVSPEKSEETSE
+2000 PVSPEKSEETTE
-2012 EVVEDVNKPLLR
+2012 ETVEDVNKPLLR

-2032 HLINK
+2032 HLMK
-2037 VRSSKVTYKLDD
+2037 HVRSSKVTYKLDD

-2061 FVNDTEIHQEE
+2061 FVNDIEIHQEE

-2097 LVYTDSKNVERT
+2097 LVYTDSNNAERT

-2124 FEIKNIDEVEVWKNE
+2124 FEIKNIDEAEVWKNE
-2139 NGRLVRKVAIKVEP
+2139 NGKLVRKVALKVDP
-2153 NDDHNYFIKLQ
+2153 IDVQNYFIKLK
-2164 SDEHKDIFLP
+2164 SDEHKDIFLQ
-2174 VVSIDEESLSGARH
+2174 VKDIDEIRINGERH
-2188 FKLQAKFTNPEERH
+2188 FKLQAKFTNPEERR
-2202 QKLSTYHDTV
+2202 QKLDKYHDTV

-2218 ESREK
+2218 EVRENRETRNK
-2223 YSTFSNLLNAMKT
+2223 YSTFTSLLNAMKT
-2236 QPFGTFELQQDL
+2236 NSSGTFELQQDL

-2253 VLSETDKAYLS
+2253 VLSDTDKSYLAGH
-2264 SNFYGTLR
+2264 FYGTLR
-2272 GNGFTIYDLKV
+2272 GNGFTIHDLKV
-2283 PLFNDLR
+2283 PLFDDLR

-2302 IYLPKE
+2302 IHLPKE
-2308 AEVGALAKQSDTARV
+2308 AEVGALAKQSDNATV
-2323 SNVHAQGRIDA
+2323 SNVHAQGRINA

-2346 KTNMTNVSFSG
+2346 KTNMKNISFRG
-2357 ELASITNESN
+2357 ELASVTNESN
-2367 NLVGGLAGWLG
+2367 NLIGGLAGWLG
-2378 FGSIDK
+2378 GGKIEK
-2384 GYVDATISSTSSNV
+2384 GYVDATISSASSNV
-2398 KLGGLVG
+2398 KAGGLVG

-2456 AVNGHKVYGES
+2456 AVNGHKVYGEN
-2467 QQGDT
+2467 QQGESI
-2472 LFSNIKIVEALST
+2472 FSNIKVVENLSS

-2502 IVEDRGR
+2502 IVEDRGL
-2509 IKTHPTM
+2509 IKSHSSLN
-2516 QVSKAQNV
+2516 VFNEKNV
-2524 FDITYANEKYT
+2524 FDIDYT
-2535 ITDRKQAYENMEKLL
+2535 KEGFTRTDRKQAYENMEKLL

-2573 KKLVDAVPLIGDT
+2573 KKLVDVVPMIDKT
-2586 PVFDILQNRD
+2586 PVFDIIQNKD
-2596 QINRLLLHFED
+2596 DITRLLLHFED
-2607 GTVEKHYL
+2607 GTTEKHYL
-2615 VKKQELGSGAVVE
+2615 VKKKELGSGAVVE

-2638 TPENYIRNTDIGS
+2638 TPETYVRNTDIGS
-2651 MIVELQTQLVAVRFD
+2651 MIFELQNQFGAIQFKSD
-2666 SNEVNKVLGLPA
+2666 EVNKVLGLPA

-2714 VGLDNSAIRDY
+2714 VGLDNSAIREY

-2743 MDKWYNIQFDKV
+2743 MDKWYNIQFGDV
-2755 NAKDLMIKKADFFGK
+2755 NAKNLMMKKADFFGQ

-2832 KTTTKATIIETPST
+2832 RTTTKATIIETNSRVP
-2846 IKEVLAKQTNPTKD
+2846 EVLEKQTNPTKD

-2924 EEWAGHADYLYNILP
+2924 KEWAGHADYLYNILP

-3056 ITWDN
+3056 ITWGD
-3061 QDRFGINNVYDFSK
+3061 QDRLGLNTIYDFSPNE
-3075 YDQHN
+3075 QQR
-3080 YGRRLTNKTPERFK
+3080 YGRRLTNLSPERFK
-3094 STQDLQD
+3094 SSKDLQD

-3113 DILEAEAV
+3113 DLLEAEAV
-3121 LSLSNPQAKQNW
+3121 LATPNSYAKQNW
-3133 FAQMTTGTRNTSTV
+3133 FNQLETQDRNSTAV
-3147 NLVNKVPVSLEQ
+3147 KQANRTPATLDQ
-3159 LILNGMISRRPY
+3159 LIDSGMVSKRSY
-3171 GYGYNSDANAYLEV
+3171 GLGAVTTENAYLV
-3185 RAFDPIYGSLNND
+3185 VNSFNPLYGSLNND

-3238 TEENRRIRDDELIS
+3238 SGTEYGRIRDDELIS
-3252 KITGSTYSNSATF
+3252 KITASTYSNSAAF
-3265 RKAMFEKRKQNLE
+3265 RKAMFEKRRQDLE
-3278 KLKSVTLVGTGIQSG
+3278 KLKSVTLIGTGIQNG

-3308 LRQLMQE
+3308 LRQLMRE
-3315 AVEHD
+3315 AVEYD

-3345 AILNGYLRETKDFRE
+3345 AVLNGYLRETKDFRE
-3360 SIYLT
+3360 SIYVT